1 MKKQVLILLAALS
14 ILLLGYGG
22 VASLSRRFD
31 ETQIESKQISIEGSQ
46 KEATLKEV
54 VSNPALENDTEHSE
68 CLLNETIEEKVGE
81 DHQIY
86 SEINGEIRLGDV
98 TFITSIESGLEEAKN
113 VRKPVFVYFWSDSCG
128 WCKKFEDEVLTDQ
141 RVVSVLE
148 NFYVSVAVEINRQ
161 KDTTSDYKVR
171 GTPTLVFLVAGTNE
185 IKRVPGY
192 TDAKTF
198 VTILNKIRS
207 D

>member
-171 GTPTLVFLVAGTNE
+171 GTPTLVFLDAGTNE